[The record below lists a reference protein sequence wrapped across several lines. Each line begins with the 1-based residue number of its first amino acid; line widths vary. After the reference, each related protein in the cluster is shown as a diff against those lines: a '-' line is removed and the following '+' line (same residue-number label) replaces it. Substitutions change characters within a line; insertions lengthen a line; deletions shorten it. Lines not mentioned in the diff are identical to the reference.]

1 MNSPTPSW
9 RRTVTL
15 RDGARV
21 TLRPIAVDDKPRLAA
36 MVERLSEESS
46 YRRFFTSKTELSPA
60 ELDYL
65 VDVDHC
71 DHEAIVAIDASR
83 GEALGARRITR
94 STLSRSTGTMP
105 GPVSS
110 AAVVYRPRK
119 RRSPRTSLASKRF
132 TPM

>member
-1 MNSPTPSW
+1 
-9 RRTVTL
+9 L

-71 DHEAIVAIDASR
+71 DHEAIIAIDASR
-83 GEALGARRITR
+83 GEALGVARYIR
-94 STLSRSTGTMP
+94 SNDDAEVAKVAVIVADDWQGRGLGRAARPPDISRAARGRT
-105 GPVSS
+105 PV
-110 AAVVYRPRK
+110 
-119 RRSPRTSLASKRF
+119 
-132 TPM
+132 